1 MHALS
6 AITSSLAGTEA
17 RRPGLCRRRAR
28 GRLLARNGQPGGPG
42 RCRRRARWSAGSC
55 GPGGP
60 GRRRRP
66 APKVA
71 ARLCPRRGRVE
82 GWCDRAQAFGVVA
95 GEQRRYA
102 ADGDRQAIRTDA
114 GGGAGHGSQVRQRVR
129 HGVLLPAPR
138 TVRRP
143 RGCTLRDD
151 GNLKALAGYLQPAEV
166 RQRPSQSYAHF
177 DDLADRTGRIP
188 AAVRPGSTLKT
199 ARARD
204 GPRTTKESA
213 GPPAPANVLAHSLI
227 AGPVGTAVVKDDDG
241 KFRQRAI
248 PIKSTRSVMDTGVPH
263 PPGCGAQ
270 SRCAPGPCHA
280 AWCRREERR
289 GCLRMRQRWLAT
301 MASCARAAP
310 AG

>member
-1 MHALS
+1 MRS
-6 AITSSLAGTEA
+6 APSRLRSRGQEA
-17 RRPGLCRRRAR
+17 RRPGL
-28 GRLLARNGQPGGPG
+28 
-42 RCRRRARWSAGSC
+42 CRRRARWSAGSC

-71 ARLCPRRGRVE
+71 ASSAPGAAGSRDGATARRRSASWPVSSSGAPRM
-82 GWCDRAQAFGVVA
+82 AS
-95 GEQRRYA
+95 
-102 ADGDRQAIRTDA
+102 RQAIRTDA

-241 KFRQRAI
+241 KFRR
-248 PIKSTRSVMDTGVPH
+248 TGHSHQIHQVRDGH
-263 PPGCGAQ
+263 RCARPPGCGAQ